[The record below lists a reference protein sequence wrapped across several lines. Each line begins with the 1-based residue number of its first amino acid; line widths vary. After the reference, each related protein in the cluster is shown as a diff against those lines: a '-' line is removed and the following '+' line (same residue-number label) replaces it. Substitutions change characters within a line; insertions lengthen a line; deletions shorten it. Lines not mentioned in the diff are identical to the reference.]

1 MEVCIGICTYKRPE
15 IRLTLESIVAQ
26 VLPKNITITVV
37 VADNDETTV
46 AKEYIENLAIE
57 LSLKLKYVHAPKRNI
72 SIARNACLDNTTS
85 PIFFTIDDDQVA
97 SKNWISLMLKRLDK
111 DNADVVFGP
120 VKAMYPYNTPKWIIA
135 NDFHS
140 HQPVFIDNEI
150 KTGYTGNTLINLAKA
165 DGLHFNLIYGR
176 TGGEDTDFFYK
187 MYEKGA
193 KLAYEPMAIVE
204 EPVPDNRLT
213 KTWMLKRKLRMGQ
226 SFGQLQLSTSSLL
239 DRIKLFFISFSKL
252 LFCFLFCLLFCV
264 NNEKFHFWLMRG
276 IFHLGVNLKSLGL
289 NHIENY

>member
-1 MEVCIGICTYKRPE
+1 MEVCIGICTYKRLG
-15 IRLTLESIVAQ
+15 IRLTLESIAAQ
-26 VLPKNITITVV
+26 VLPKNITVAVV
-37 VADNDETTV
+37 VADNDETN
-46 AKEYIENLAIE
+46 AAQEYIENLAVE
-57 LSLKLKYVHAPKRNI
+57 LCLKLKYVHAPKRNI

-85 PIFFTIDDDQVA
+85 PIFFSIDDDQLA
-97 SKNWISLMLKRLDK
+97 SKNWISLMLNRLYK
-111 DNADVVFGP
+111 DNADVVFGS
-120 VKAMYPYNTPKWIIA
+120 VKAIYPDNTPKWVIA

-140 HQPVFIDNEI
+140 HKPVFVDNII
-150 KTGYTGNTLINLAKA
+150 KTGYTGNVLINLIKA
-165 DGLHFNLIYGR
+165 DGLFFDLNYGR

-187 MYEKGA
+187 MYKMGA

-213 KTWMLKRKLRMGQ
+213 KTWLLKRKFRMGQ
-226 SFGQLQLSTSSLL
+226 SFGQLQLNTSSIL

-252 LFCFLFCLLFCV
+252 FFCLSCCLLYCI

-289 NHIENY
+289 NHIEIY